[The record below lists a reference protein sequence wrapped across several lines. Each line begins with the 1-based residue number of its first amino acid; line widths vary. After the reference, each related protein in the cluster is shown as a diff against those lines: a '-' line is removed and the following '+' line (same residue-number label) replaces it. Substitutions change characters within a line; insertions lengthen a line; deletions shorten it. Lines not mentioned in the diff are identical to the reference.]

1 MRDEVDGS
9 YYIESSQTKGNKI
22 TLIAQA
28 NSHNFCAR
36 LFWRKRKRGNVA
48 DASARVDVEWT
59 RRRGSERGETD
70 EDAEGE
76 TPSREFTRRAER
88 EDEW

>member
-48 DASARVDVEWT
+48 DASARVDVECAKT
-59 RRRGSERGETD
+59 LTESVIILCVGYNEQVLQ
-70 EDAEGE
+70 
-76 TPSREFTRRAER
+76 
-88 EDEW
+88 